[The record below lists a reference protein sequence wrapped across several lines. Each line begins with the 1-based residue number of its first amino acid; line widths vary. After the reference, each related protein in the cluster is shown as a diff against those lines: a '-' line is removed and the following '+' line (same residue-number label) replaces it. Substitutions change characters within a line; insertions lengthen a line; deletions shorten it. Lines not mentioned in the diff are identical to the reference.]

1 MREIKFRAWHPK
13 EGMLYPKELRKLN
26 LNLTFEGHV
35 LYNNFVDETLKW
47 NLMQYTGLK
56 DKNGKEIYHG
66 DLLMFKNPDS
76 ESFYEGFA
84 VVTETETLGYDF
96 QPIPSLTIEDIFMH
110 GYDSSMFWHD
120 FDNDVEIIGNI
131 YENPELLNGLR

>member
-1 MREIKFRAWHPK
+1 MMREIKFRAWNKMENSMEAPYDGQELIDYI
-13 EGMLYPKELRKLN
+13 EGMIFRCGEKM
-26 LNLTFEGHV
+26 
-35 LYNNFVDETLKW
+35 
-47 NLMQYTGLK
+47 LMQYIGLK